1 VENDKTQSARRSR
14 FHAEHGNEGNPMDS
28 LETAIFL
35 RDQVLGLP
43 AAALFDET

>member
-1 VENDKTQSARRSR
+1 
-14 FHAEHGNEGNPMDS
+14 MDS